1 MVRSFP
7 ENFDMLD
14 ARAGWPATAP
24 RNQRLNGAARTF
36 GDGRNGAVIAV
47 HHPAGEPELPGL
59 ARHGSAIVHALNP
72 AADFQDRPRR
82 LIRFFG
88 EHVEFLPRGRA
99 RDKRGQRAW

>member
-1 MVRSFP
+1 
-7 ENFDMLD
+7 
-14 ARAGWPATAP
+14 
-24 RNQRLNGAARTF
+24 
-36 GDGRNGAVIAV
+36 
-47 HHPAGEPELPGL
+47 
-59 ARHGSAIVHALNP
+59 LNP